1 MSDYEELKEDLI
13 DLLKNQ
19 TFEMQFKRKTLV
31 EF

>member
-1 MSDYEELKEDLI
+1 MSDYEALKEDLI